1 MFRVC
6 ITANSI
12 TCAGIGPPARA
23 LVQMMTAVARL
34 DKFWYLRR
42 VNLFADV
49 DDRQMRAI
57 ADRTMMREVQRG
69 RVILQPD
76 EQPEMVYVI
85 KKGRVKVSRYSP
97 DGKEQILTLLEPGEV
112 FGEFAFG
119 HATEPVH
126 VEAFEDTLICGMR
139 RGDFLALIRRQPEL
153 MMQVIKVLAERL
165 RAAEDEIADLAFR
178 DVPGRLA
185 SLLLRL
191 AQAYGHQSPAGQRLA
206 LRLTHQDMAAM
217 IAATRETVTV
227 VLSRFREDGLIAF
240 DQRHIIIR
248 DRDGLCRLSASHH

>member
-1 MFRVC
+1 
-6 ITANSI
+6 
-12 TCAGIGPPARA
+12 
-23 LVQMMTAVARL
+23 MMTSVARL

-42 VNLFADV
+42 VNLFAGV

-57 ADRTMMREVQRG
+57 ADRTTMREVQRG

-112 FGEFAFG
+112 FGEFALG

-139 RGDFLALIRRQPEL
+139 REDFLALIRRQPEL
-153 MMQVIKVLAERL
+153 MLQVINVLAERL

-191 AQAYGHQSPAGQRLA
+191 AQVYSHQSPAGHRLA

-217 IAATRETVTV
+217 IGATRETVTV

-248 DRDGLCRLSASHH
+248 DRDGLRRLTASRH